1 MGNKLRKKK
10 SFENPQQPT
19 APIDTISKLN
29 NRIEIIDKREHFLE
43 KKIALYRKIARQQH
57 RAGKTKDALN
67 KLRLSKI
74 YEKEV
79 KKLGNVRMSLQQQ
92 IINLESSHMN
102 IQTIE
107 AMKEGQK
114 AMKSMSEKTKI
125 EEVEKLHE
133 DIEEHHQT
141 NQEISDILTQ
151 PVGNSELIDE
161 DELEQEYNNLIAEEL
176 TKDLLTMKHASP
188 SQFSK
193 IEGLPPVPT
202 HKPSSSTDI
211 DPEEEAELEELERS
225 MAV

>member
-1 MGNKLRKKK
+1 MGNKLGKKK
-10 SFENPQQPT
+10 SFYNPQHPP

-57 RAGKTKDALN
+57 RAGKTKGALN

-92 IINLESSHMN
+92 IINLESSHLN

-133 DIEEHHQT
+133 DVEEHHQT
-141 NQEISDILTQ
+141 NQEISDLLSQ
-151 PVGNSELIDE
+151 PIGNSELIDE
-161 DELEQEYNNLIAEEL
+161 DELEQEYNDLIAEEL
-176 TKDLLTMKHASP
+176 TKDLLTTALP
-188 SQFSK
+188 ANTLSQ
-193 IEGLPPVPT
+193 IEALPAPPT
-202 HKPSSSTDI
+202 NKPSSIPTI
-211 DPEEEAELEELERS
+211 DDAEQEELDALERS
-225 MAV
+225 MVV